1 MTEEDTT
8 AGPWPEADSTP
19 GAGDGSGAGDGGG
32 TGDARVDAAVARLRD
47 LADAPLDEHPAILGQ
62 VHDRLRAVLGELGPD
77 GSGGASG
84 PGAPGGSG
92 PGGPGGSG
100 GPGGGSGTA

>member
-8 AGPWPEADSTP
+8 AGWWTETDGTA
-19 GAGDGSGAGDGGG
+19 GAGDGAG

-47 LADAPLDEHPAILGQ
+47 LADAPLDEHPAILGD
-62 VHDRLRAVLGELGPD
+62 VHDRLRAVLGELGPG
-77 GSGGASG
+77 GSG
-84 PGAPGGSG
+84 G

-100 GPGGGSGTA
+100 GPGGPGGSGST

>member
-1 MTEEDTT
+1 MNEEDTT
-8 AGPWPEADSTP
+8 AGPWPETDSTP
-19 GAGDGSGAGDGGG
+19 GAGDGGG

-62 VHDRLRAVLGELGPD
+62 VHDRLRTVLGELGPD
-77 GSGGASG
+77 GPGGA
-84 PGAPGGSG
+84 
-92 PGGPGGSG
+92 GGPGGESGPG